1 MTTTHTTLCLDC
13 AQPLNP
19 ELREIGVCLA
29 CSRRRE
35 SMGTFSPRPIV
46 QEVRRDP
53 RLDKNGNP
61 QTLWIVHSWLTGQT
75 VRVIDD
81 GYNPPKEIREGRWV
95 QIPTTHLTP
104 ARWRALVKRSR
115 EAGLMERRD

>member
-1 MTTTHTTLCLDC
+1 MKRLCLDC
-13 AQPLNP
+13 AHDLKP
-19 ELREIGVCLA
+19 ELREIGVCGP
-29 CSRRRE
+29 CSGRRE
-35 SMGTFSPRPIV
+35 LMGTYNPRPIV

-61 QTLWIVHSWLTGQT
+61 QTLWIVSSWLTGQT

-81 GYNPPKEIREGRWV
+81 GYNPPKEIGEGRWV
-95 QIPTTHLTP
+95 QITTTHMKP
-104 ARWRALVKRSR
+104 ARFRDLLKRSR